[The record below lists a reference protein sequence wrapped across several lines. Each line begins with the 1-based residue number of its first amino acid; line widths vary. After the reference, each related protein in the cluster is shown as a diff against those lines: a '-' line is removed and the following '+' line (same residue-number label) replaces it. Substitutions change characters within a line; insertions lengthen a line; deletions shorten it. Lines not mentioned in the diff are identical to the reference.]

1 MNVRDTATG
10 TQMIMPGMRDR
21 SSPQTVMGGWQLH
34 PGVEVTYRGN
44 IKGGPKFGATGVVPR
59 GARQA
64 RRRRPV
70 WLGHLAHS
78 LLFPFND
85 SQGCIEKERHS

>member
-1 MNVRDTATG
+1 MNVHDTATG

-44 IKGGPKFGATGVVPR
+44 IKGGPKFGATGVVQEVR
-59 GARQA
+59 G
-64 RRRRPV
+64 RRVVVDLYGWGTWHIPYYF
-70 WLGHLAHS
+70 LSTTLKAA
-78 LLFPFND
+78 
-85 SQGCIEKERHS
+85 